1 MPPHP
6 GAPLLSP
13 HTHNPNFHSILL
25 TFTQNYYNPLIKVQ
39 IWRGAPIQLFEIISP
54 NLLIGCCQC
63 NGRSFCVFSREKRL
77 AETIPRRNNDLFS
90 FGISFTGHKCCGAL
104 EKWLSRNDLLPS
116 CNVNTNDAAV
126 TKWEMFR
133 TSSCLPLLQRVHA
146 PHFLRYLLHKFYF
159 KTSIC
164 SCHTGKSGKRS
175 VSCVFC
181 FKTQNPKSK
190 SKSKSGL

>member
-6 GAPLLSP
+6 SARPIP
-13 HTHNPNFHSILL
+13 HPYNPNFHSILQ
-25 TFTQNYYNPLIKVQ
+25 TFIQNYYNPLNVQ
-39 IWRGAPIQLFEIISP
+39 ILPGSSLCWKLFAP
-54 NLLIGCCQC
+54 NLLIGCRQC
-63 NGRSFCVFSREKRL
+63 NEHSFFLFSREKRL

-146 PHFLRYLLHKFYF
+146 SHFLRYLLHKFYF
-159 KTSIC
+159 KTSMC

-175 VSCVFC
+175 V
-181 FKTQNPKSK
+181 
-190 SKSKSGL
+190 